1 MTDISFSERA
11 WEDFSIGGAGQ
22 KSTKTVRPEV
32 KSSGG
37 LSFSNMTM
45 KIMNLYGWK
54 KKHSTALLLEKK

>member
-1 MTDISFSERA
+1 MTDNSFSEWA

-37 LSFSNMTM
+37 LSFSNMMM
-45 KIMNLYGWK
+45 KIINLYGR
-54 KKHSTALLLEKK
+54 EKET

>member
-1 MTDISFSERA
+1 MADISFSERA

-45 KIMNLYGWK
+45 KIMNLYGW
-54 KKHSTALLLEKK
+54 EKET